1 MFIHL
6 YNILVFLLWLCVH
19 YQAVSK
25 FRVDLL
31 EFALNWLFWE
41 ISSKIL
47 IIKCMVIN
55 KVMLLRLWFKKN
67 GIFDKVFKN
76 WLRNCFQHLVIDVY
90 ICRECVLCVGIKS
103 IYMCIIT
110 MYINICMFQFQIDID
125 FYYAFQK
132 SKFQFRSKF
141 KLKFCFKYTVWYC
154 SYAIFCMFVTYMV
167 FFFKYMNVYTLFQCI
182 KFTAFLC
189 INFIICLKN
198 FTAIKLIFQDF
209 IEILKYLSLTFELT

>member
-1 MFIHL
+1 M
-6 YNILVFLLWLCVH
+6 VFLLWLCVH
-19 YQAVSK
+19 YQGVSK

-31 EFALNWLFWE
+31 EFALWLFWG

-47 IIKCMVIN
+47 IIRCMVIN

-90 ICRECVLCVGIKS
+90 ICRECVLCVGITS

-110 MYINICMFQFQIDID
+110 MYINICMFQFQIDIN

-141 KLKFCFKYTVWYC
+141 KFKFCFKYTVWYC
-154 SYAIFCMFVTYMV
+154 LYAIFCMFVTYMV

-189 INFIICLKN
+189 INFIICLKRN
-198 FTAIKLIFQDF
+198 FTDIKLIFKHVF
-209 IEILKYLSLTFELT
+209 R